1 MGIEILKLLVGAG
14 AILLIGTSFAI
25 FENRRRL
32 KYIKLNIINQYG
44 KEIDLDEVMI
54 KMDNVS
60 SYFRNKNEKNTIDN
74 ITWNDLNMDDVFKK
88 INNTQCT
95 AGQEVLYDILRKPLY
110 NKEVLIKRD
119 KVIDYF
125 RNNEKERQAIQLI
138 LGKLGKSDELYITN
152 CLFNEAD
159 DSKSKLLKYRLI
171 SWLPTLSLLLL
182 LINPMFLALTIGL
195 AVLNVFISQ
204 RSKVKNYDASGFS
217 YMISIINVA
226 NKIKNMNIKE
236 IEENVDSVEKNL
248 NNVKHIKRKSVGSET
263 KSIMSDMDV
272 FSEYANL
279 IFLKELKT
287 YEKVKNTIIKNKE
300 DLKAIYEYV
309 GMIDAL
315 IAIASFRDSL
325 SFYTK
330 PILTK
335 SKSKKENYIEFEK
348 IYHPLI
354 KNPVLNSG
362 NFSRGVLLTGSNA
375 SGKSTFIKTV
385 AINAILAQTI
395 YTCFAKEYKSSYFN
409 IYTSMALKDDI
420 NSSESYYIVE
430 IKSLKRILDSIN
442 NDIPCLCFVDEI
454 LRGTNTVER
463 IASSS
468 EVLKSIENDNTICFA
483 ATHDVELTYILEDL
497 FDNYHFQEN
506 ITDDD
511 IKFDYKLHTGR
522 AETRNAIKL
531 LGFMGYDKDLVARA
545 DSRAKMFLEN
555 GDWENLNKYSQI

>member
-1 MGIEILKLLVGAG
+1 MGIEILKLLVGAV
-14 AILLIGTSFAI
+14 AILLIGTIFAI
-25 FENRRRL
+25 FENMRRL

-44 KEIDLDEVMI
+44 KEMDLDEVII
-54 KMDNVS
+54 KMNNVS

-125 RNNEKERQAIQLI
+125 RNNEKERQAIQLM

-159 DSKSKLLKYRLI
+159 DSKSKLLKYRLL

-182 LINPMFLALTIGL
+182 LINPMCLVLTIGL

-217 YMISIINVA
+217 YIISIINVA

-236 IEENVDSVEKNL
+236 IEENVDSVEINL

-315 IAIASFRDSL
+315 TAIASFRDSL

-354 KNPVLNSG
+354 KNPALNSG

-468 EVLKSIENDNTICFA
+468 EVLKSIGNDNTICFA

-497 FDNYHFQEN
+497 FDNYHFEET

-511 IKFDYKLHTGR
+511 IKFDYKLHNGR

-545 DSRAKMFLEN
+545 DSKAKMFLEN
-555 GDWENLNKYSQI
+555 GEWENLNKYN

>member
-125 RNNEKERQAIQLI
+125 RNNEKERQAIQLM

-159 DSKSKLLKYRLI
+159 DSKSKLLKYRLL

-182 LINPMFLALTIGL
+182 LINPMCLVLTIGL

-236 IEENVDSVEKNL
+236 IEENVDSVEINL

-263 KSIMSDMDV
+263 KSMMSDMDV

-279 IFLKELKT
+279 IFLRELKT

-315 IAIASFRDSL
+315 TAIASFRDSL

-442 NDIPCLCFVDEI
+442 NYISCLCFVDEI

-468 EVLKSIENDNTICFA
+468 EVLKSIGNDNTICFA

-497 FDNYHFQEN
+497 FDNYHFEET

-511 IKFDYKLHTGR
+511 IKFDYKLHIGR

-555 GDWENLNKYSQI
+555 GEWENLNKYSQI

>member
-54 KMDNVS
+54 KMNNVS

-195 AVLNVFISQ
+195 AVVNVFISQ

-236 IEENVDSVEKNL
+236 IEENVYSIEKNL

-325 SFYTK
+325 SFYIK

-497 FDNYHFQEN
+497 FDNYHFEET

-555 GDWENLNKYSQI
+555 GDWENFNKYSQI

>member
-159 DSKSKLLKYRLI
+159 DSKSKLLKYRLL

-182 LINPMFLALTIGL
+182 LINPMFLALTIAL
-195 AVLNVFISQ
+195 AVVNVFISQ

-263 KSIMSDMDV
+263 KSMMSDMDV

-430 IKSLKRILDSIN
+430 IKSLKRILYSIN

-555 GDWENLNKYSQI
+555 GEWENLNKYSQI

>member
-54 KMDNVS
+54 KMNNVS

-159 DSKSKLLKYRLI
+159 DSKSKLLKYRLL

-236 IEENVDSVEKNL
+236 IEENVYSVEINL

-325 SFYTK
+325 IFYTK

-497 FDNYHFQEN
+497 FDNYHFEET

>member
-1 MGIEILKLLVGAG
+1 MGIEILKLLIGAG

-54 KMDNVS
+54 KMNNVS

-195 AVLNVFISQ
+195 AVVNVFISQ

-300 DLKAIYEYV
+300 DLKTIYEYV

-315 IAIASFRDSL
+315 TAIASFRDSL

-497 FDNYHFQEN
+497 FDNYHFEET

-511 IKFDYKLHTGR
+511 IEFDYKLHTGR

>member
-54 KMDNVS
+54 KMNNVS

-159 DSKSKLLKYRLI
+159 DSKSKLLKYRLL

-300 DLKAIYEYV
+300 DLKAIYKYV

-409 IYTSMALKDDI
+409 IYTSMDLKDDI

>member
-54 KMDNVS
+54 KMNNVS

-159 DSKSKLLKYRLI
+159 DSKSKLLKYRLL

-236 IEENVDSVEKNL
+236 IEENVYSVEINL

-497 FDNYHFQEN
+497 FDNYHFEET

>member
-54 KMDNVS
+54 KMNNVS

-159 DSKSKLLKYRLI
+159 DSKSKLLKYRLL

>member
-54 KMDNVS
+54 KMNNVS

-195 AVLNVFISQ
+195 AVVNVFISQ

-236 IEENVDSVEKNL
+236 IEENVYSIEKNL

-300 DLKAIYEYV
+300 DLKVIYEYV

-497 FDNYHFQEN
+497 FDNYHFEET

>member
-54 KMDNVS
+54 KMNNVS

-236 IEENVDSVEKNL
+236 IEENVYSIEKNL

-497 FDNYHFQEN
+497 FDNYHFEET

>member
-54 KMDNVS
+54 KMNNVS

-195 AVLNVFISQ
+195 AVVNVFISQ

-236 IEENVDSVEKNL
+236 IEENVYSIEKNL

-497 FDNYHFQEN
+497 FDNYHFEET